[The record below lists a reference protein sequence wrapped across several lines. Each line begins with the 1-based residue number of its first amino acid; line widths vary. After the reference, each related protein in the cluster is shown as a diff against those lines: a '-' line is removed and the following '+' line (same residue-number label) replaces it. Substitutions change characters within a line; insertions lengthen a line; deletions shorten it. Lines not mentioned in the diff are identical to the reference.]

1 MLYLIC
7 LYPRILISL
16 GSYALACILA
26 SSYPYVRVSLLVSSH
41 PYILIS
47 SGSYALVFIPAS
59 SQPHIVSFTCVSLY
73 LRILTSSYP
82 QVHKCLVCI
91 LVSLHPHILRFI
103 CACLYTCTPTSS
115 YPQAS
120 EHHHILRFK
129 FIENKL
135 FHVNF
140 SETLRRFNKFLIVF
154 KNSYNPGHN
163 ILELYNVLVPVRVA
177 TGKTKLDI

>member
-1 MLYLIC
+1 MHLPVSSHPHILMLVCTC
-7 LYPRILISL
+7 LYPRILTSSYLLVHMPSLSSLHPHNLIS
-16 GSYALACILA
+16 SVSHVLACIFA
-26 SSYPYVRVSLLVSSH
+26 SLH
-41 PYILIS
+41 
-47 SGSYALVFIPAS
+47 
-59 SQPHIVSFTCVSLY
+59 PHI
-73 LRILTSSYP
+73 LRFIS
-82 QVHKCLVCI
+82 VWI
-91 LVSLHPHILRFI
+91 VSLHPHILRFI

-129 FIENKL
+129 FTENKL

-140 SETLRRFNKFLIVF
+140 TETLRRFNKFLIVF